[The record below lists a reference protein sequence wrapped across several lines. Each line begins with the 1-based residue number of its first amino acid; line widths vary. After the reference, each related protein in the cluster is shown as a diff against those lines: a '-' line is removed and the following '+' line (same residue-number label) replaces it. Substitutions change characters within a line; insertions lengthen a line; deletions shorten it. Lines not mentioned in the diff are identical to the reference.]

1 MMGFWDVVGKVA
13 GAAANE
19 VKEAGQRAQVYKAEM
34 GSHSDSEL
42 ARIIKND
49 RGSSPMRAGAAMQ
62 ELKSRG
68 YDQEAIKDLVRN
80 A

>member
-1 MMGFWDVVGKVA
+1 
-13 GAAANE
+13 
-19 VKEAGQRAQVYKAEM
+19 M
-34 GSHSDSEL
+34 GSRSDSEL

-49 RGSSPMRAGAAMQ
+49 RGSSPMRSGAAIQ

-68 YDQEAIKDLVRN
+68 YDQEEIKDLVRN